1 MQRCRYAK
9 TANPSLSRDQ
19 GIRRRSQNLIIPQS
33 PGLATVEP
41 SIPWRPWRPGAGF
54 ACAQVWPRVWYQRRI
69 DRNPIRDYNPRH
81 LASWIGVAP

>member
-41 SIPWRPWRPGAGF
+41 SIPWRGVF
-54 ACAQVWPRVWYQRRI
+54 
-69 DRNPIRDYNPRH
+69 H
-81 LASWIGVAP
+81 LLG

>member
-33 PGLATVEP
+33 RGLATDER
-41 SIPWRPWRPGAGF
+41 SIPWLW
-54 ACAQVWPRVWYQRRI
+54 VRVRRV
-69 DRNPIRDYNPRH
+69 
-81 LASWIGVAP
+81 LAMCMVPVED

>member
-41 SIPWRPWRPGAGF
+41 SIPWRPWRW
-54 ACAQVWPRVWYQRRI
+54 VRVRTG
-69 DRNPIRDYNPRH
+69 
-81 LASWIGVAP
+81 LATCLVPAED